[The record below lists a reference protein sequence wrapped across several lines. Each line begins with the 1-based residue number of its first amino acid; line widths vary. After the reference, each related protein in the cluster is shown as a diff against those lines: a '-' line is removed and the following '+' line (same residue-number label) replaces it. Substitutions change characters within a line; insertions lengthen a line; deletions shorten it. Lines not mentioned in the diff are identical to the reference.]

1 MKYTRQ
7 VVKEILRYR
16 PPAPMVPQMAQKPF
30 KLTEDYT
37 APAGTMIVP
46 SVWSA
51 CMQVSGAGVMPINHP
66 GGSIDRRVHH
76 GSHHDPFA
84 LPASRL
90 CAERSPRH
98 ILSTVS

>member
-30 KLTEDYT
+30 KMTEDYT

-51 CMQVSGAGVMPINHP
+51 CMQVSVWVMRLTLNI
-66 GGSIDRRVHH
+66 VH
-76 GSHHDPFA
+76 SVQVTMVF
-84 LPASRL
+84 
-90 CAERSPRH
+90 
-98 ILSTVS
+98 

>member
-51 CMQVSGAGVMPINHP
+51 CMQV
-66 GGSIDRRVHH
+66 GSL
-76 GSHHDPFA
+76 GWK
-84 LPASRL
+84 
-90 CAERSPRH
+90 
-98 ILSTVS
+98 